1 MKIKLNNILTAFLLV
16 CLCCTVG
23 CHDEKELVNL
33 GNDIPT
39 KLQKLYMVGSASP
52 DNWDIDHPTPLTK
65 SDDDPYIWIY
75 AGPLIEGEF
84 KLCVKTGTWEQPMF
98 HSMTFLEEIGETPIV
113 DKPFQPARQGGDDEK
128 WLVVKP
134 GIYTLRFNLRARTYS
149 SVYEGE
155 IGSEVTPIETS
166 NVYLLGTA
174 SPTEWNLSGAEPME
188 RSDND
193 SYVFSWTGD
202 LYTGSLRF
210 AISTTNWEAP
220 MIRPFSDNEPIGK
233 EPIENGRF
241 VYRNGNPDTN
251 WNVTNNGNYTITLN
265 LHDWTISTVF
275 NYEIENKPIQADGV
289 YIFGDP
295 VKYLDHKAPMIRSEE
310 NENIFTWRG
319 WLGWG
324 WMQLSLAE
332 NDWDHLLHPLV
343 DKSPVGKDPII
354 DQNFNYPYGEYNDWN
369 VETQG
374 IYTLTIDL
382 SKRTFSAV
390 LEEECDERP
399 EEIETE
405 GMYIF
410 GSPVEYLGSKT
421 SMIRSLENK
430 NIFTW
435 RGWLDWGWMQ
445 LSLAEN
451 DWDHLLHPLVDKS
464 PIGKEPVADQKF
476 NYPSG
481 EYNDWNVETQ
491 GVYTLTV
498 DLSKRTF
505 SAALEVECAE
515 PPIETEGVYILGD
528 PVKELGSKAAM
539 SRYSENSSVFT
550 WRGWLTWGWMQLSL
564 SENDWDHLLHPLVDA
579 SPIGKDPVIDQNF
592 NYPYGSYNN
601 WSVNDEGIYTLTVDL
616 AKRTFS
622 AVWESDSRN

>member
-1 MKIKLNNILTAFLLV
+1 M
-16 CLCCTVG
+16 
-23 CHDEKELVNL
+23 
-33 GNDIPT
+33 
-39 KLQKLYMVGSASP
+39 
-52 DNWDIDHPTPLTK
+52 
-65 SDDDPYIWIY
+65 
-75 AGPLIEGEF
+75 
-84 KLCVKTGTWEQPMF
+84 
-98 HSMTFLEEIGETPIV
+98 
-113 DKPFQPARQGGDDEK
+113 
-128 WLVVKP
+128 
-134 GIYTLRFNLRARTYS
+134 
-149 SVYEGE
+149 YEGE

-220 MIRPFSDNEPIGK
+220 MIRPFSDNESIGK

-241 VYRNGNPDTN
+241 VYRNGDPDTN

-295 VKYLDHKAPMIRSEE
+295 VKYLDYKASMIRSEE

-319 WLGWG
+319 WLG
-324 WMQLSLAE
+324 
-332 NDWDHLLHPLV
+332 
-343 DKSPVGKDPII
+343 
-354 DQNFNYPYGEYNDWN
+354 
-369 VETQG
+369 
-374 IYTLTIDL
+374 
-382 SKRTFSAV
+382 
-390 LEEECDERP
+390 
-399 EEIETE
+399 
-405 GMYIF
+405 
-410 GSPVEYLGSKT
+410 
-421 SMIRSLENK
+421 
-430 NIFTW
+430 
-435 RGWLDWGWMQ
+435 WGWMQ

-539 SRYSENSSVFT
+539 SRSSENSSVFT

-579 SPIGKDPVIDQNF
+579 SPIGKDPIIDQNF
-592 NYPYGSYNN
+592 NYPYGSYSN
-601 WSVNDEGIYTLTVDL
+601 WNVNDEGIYTLTVDL